1 MSKHTQGPW
10 THDDIMAGRILGPD
24 GIAIC
29 SVYGSSSRAEEDDAN
44 QILIAAAPDMLA
56 ALEGMVEM
64 ATHHM
69 MEPEERRD
77 ILSNAR
83 AAIAKAKGADQ

>member
-1 MSKHTQGPW
+1 MSGWRLDGDKDAMNLDVIGPKGRVAMMDCENFEVS
-10 THDDIMAGRILGPD
+10 DDEL
-24 GIAIC
+24 
-29 SVYGSSSRAEEDDAN
+29 EAN
-44 QILIAAAPDMLA
+44 AHLIAAAPDMLE

-83 AAIAKAKGADQ
+83 AAIAKAKGQA